1 MLYFESAGV
10 CIPQENEYPKSCPFS
25 QQQETRNPLAKCS
38 RYYNANTNPLPL
50 NRAVL
55 EPFFL

>member
-25 QQQETRNPLAKCS
+25 QQQILDEDFYCD
-38 RYYNANTNPLPL
+38 
-50 NRAVL
+50 
-55 EPFFL
+55 